1 MAMIVVLRRAAH
13 GAEVE
18 LLQKSL
24 RDRGLSTGQIDGR
37 FGPATEAALLAF
49 QRSHGLLADGVAGPV
64 TWRALARVGDGA
76 PADQSHQIDVDFVA
90 ELFPFTPLRPIER
103 NLLAVLAVLAVLAA
117 LRDARLVDKPMLLMA
132 LATIRAESEGFVPG
146 EEAPSRFNTP

>member
-1 MAMIVVLRRAAH
+1 MIVVLRRGAH

-24 RDRGLSTGQIDGR
+24 RDAGFSTGQIDGP

-64 TWRALARVGDGA
+64 TWQALARVGGGA
-76 PADQSHQIDVDFVA
+76 PGHQPTRTDVDFVA
-90 ELFPFTPLRPIER
+90 ELFPFPPWRPIER
-103 NLLAVLAVLAVLAA
+103 NLPAVLAA
-117 LRDARLVDKPMLLMA
+117 LRDARLV
-132 LATIRAESEGFVPG
+132 
-146 EEAPSRFNTP
+146 

>member
-1 MAMIVVLRRAAH
+1 MIVVLRRGAH

-24 RDRGLSTGQIDGR
+24 RDAGFSTGQIDGR

-64 TWRALARVGDGA
+64 TWQALARVGDGA
-76 PADQSHQIDVDFVA
+76 PVDQSTRIDVDFVA
-90 ELFPFTPLRPIER
+90 ELFPFTRLRPR
-103 NLLAVLAVLAVLAA
+103 QSDLPA
-117 LRDARLVDKPMLLMA
+117 
-132 LATIRAESEGFVPG
+132 G
-146 EEAPSRFNTP
+146 